1 MIRVLLCC
9 GGGFSSSYVAERMK
23 KEIVEKHLD
32 QELYMEF
39 SPFSI
44 AYERLEDF
52 DIIVCCP
59 HLNMYVKQFIKEYD
73 VKIPIYVLPPRMY
86 GNMEIDEIYQDV
98 QDLLVIYEDTHMNP
112 VHFPGEDHVLKIK
125 RHKAYKHVCRTS

>member
-112 VHFPGEDHVLKIK
+112 VHFPGEDYVLKIK

>member
-23 KEIVEKHLD
+23 KEIAEKHLD
-32 QELYMEF
+32 QELLMEF

-44 AYERLEDF
+44 AYEKLDDF
-52 DIIVCCP
+52 DIIICCP
-59 HLNMYVKQFIKEYD
+59 HLNMYVKSFIQQHN

-86 GNMEIDEIYQDV
+86 GNMEIDEIYQDI
-98 QDLLVIYEDTHMNP
+98 QDLLVIYQKTQMNP
-112 VHFPGEDHVLKIK
+112 VHFPGEDYVLKIK
-125 RHKAYKHVCRTS
+125 RKKAYRHT

>member
-1 MIRVLLCC
+1 MIRILLCC

-32 QELYMEF
+32 QELLMEF

-44 AYERLEDF
+44 AYEKLDDF

-59 HLNMYVKQFIKEYD
+59 HLNMYIKSFIEEHD

-86 GNMEIDEIYQDV
+86 GNMEINEIYQDV
-98 QDLLVIYEDTHMNP
+98 QDLLVIYQQTQMNP

-125 RHKAYKHVCRTS
+125 RNKAYRHT

>member
-1 MIRVLLCC
+1 MIKILLCC

-32 QELYMEF
+32 QKLMIEF

-44 AYERLEDF
+44 AYEKMNDF

-59 HLNMYVKQFIKEYD
+59 HLNMYIKSFIENHH
-73 VKIPIYVLPPRMY
+73 VQIPIYVLPPRMY
-86 GNMEIDEIYQDV
+86 GNIEIEEIYQDV
-98 QDLLVIYEDTHMNP
+98 KDLLVIYQQTHMNP
-112 VHFPGEDHVLKIK
+112 VHFPDEEHVLKIK
-125 RHKAYKHVCRTS
+125 RQKAYHHV